1 MNGTVFIPR
10 IIECS
15 KCDCEWNI
23 SSQAYIPTSGYVC
36 PHCTSRERENNTF
49 QEDKHMA
56 NRSLLHRS
64 KVEDFKSWLQE
75 DGWQIEQTKGIYE
88 IVRATKGTRKP
99 LIVYTRDNKGKEHI
113 TVQERDV
120 PVVRAYIRD
129 RRREGRARANGIQK
143 LTREEMLKVI
153 DTRNPIG
160 KFYRI
165 EGKTIVAVDNST
177 GDAWTEEFKDFEA
190 FLLWITTQLTVEEA
204 VEKTRRRNKYAKCV
218 SIRN

>member
-1 MNGTVFIPR
+1 M
-10 IIECS
+10 
-15 KCDCEWNI
+15 
-23 SSQAYIPTSGYVC
+23 
-36 PHCTSRERENNTF
+36 
-49 QEDKHMA
+49 
-56 NRSLLHRS
+56 
-64 KVEDFKSWLQE
+64 
-75 DGWQIEQTKGIYE
+75 
-88 IVRATKGTRKP
+88 
-99 LIVYTRDNKGKEHI
+99 
-113 TVQERDV
+113 